1 MIKLKALTKYL
12 IACRLVP
19 SEQLDS
25 WADQVNLDLIWKPD
39 VDGMRM
45 GDMRYSATIELER
58 FDDHPSRLMA
68 LVGSWLEANDP
79 SRDRDELPAP
89 KFDISMLDNDLADV
103 DITLEF
109 NEPLYLAEDPAGEIE
124 AHGKTWAFVPFD
136 LWIAEHGEVGSN
148 GR

>member
-45 GDMRYSATIELER
+45 GDMRYSATIVLER

-109 NEPLYLAEDPAGEIE
+109 NEPQYLAEDPAGEIE
-124 AHGKTWAFVPFD
+124 AFGKTWAFVPFD

-148 GR
+148 GH